1 VAKQFFV
8 TLAAILAAGCLL
20 NAATRGTFGLT
31 VANAARFAADGYDSD
46 KV

>member
-1 VAKQFFV
+1 M

-20 NAATRGTFGLT
+20 NAATRGTFGGA
-31 VANAARFAADGYDSD
+31 VANAAKFAADGYDTD